1 MNWCFASLL
10 WLRIFLA
17 RKLFG
22 SSFSCSIPITLTLS
36 PLSFFCFLALSHYL
50 FLQCVI
56 WPCFL
61 AFSHK
66 RSTPDLEEEEA
77 PWLSSVVGSI
87 PREPMTASSTHIA
100 LRFSIGIEAGFVG
113 NWLYFIALTE
123 ALPTAGRSSQMPG
136 SPAEKDRPDILLSL
150 FFFSIFFIFLQ
161 LTLIPPCSCCSSVF
175 HRFISIAHWAET
187 FL

>member
-1 MNWCFASLL
+1 
-10 WLRIFLA
+10 
-17 RKLFG
+17 
-22 SSFSCSIPITLTLS
+22 
-36 PLSFFCFLALSHYL
+36 
-50 FLQCVI
+50 
-56 WPCFL
+56 
-61 AFSHK
+61 
-66 RSTPDLEEEEA
+66 
-77 PWLSSVVGSI
+77 
-87 PREPMTASSTHIA
+87 MTASSTHIA

-187 FL
+187 FLYSASLRSVHISSCIRLLSSYRNASSFNSFHWSVHAFAIGMLDCKARAWGSDPGQKGEKQVSTTNSTYVSALWPTLSS